1 MYARQTCLLLVNKEL
16 QEFSDETGRDGA
28 QSPAFIKLHEKIER
42 VKEDVETVKVN
53 LKECELGKLI
63 IAQFH
68 FFRQLEVLK
77 SPKKTPNMLVKR
89 DFHG

>member
-1 MYARQTCLLLVNKEL
+1 MR
-16 QEFSDETGRDGA
+16 EFSDETGQDGA
-28 QSPAFIKLHEKIER
+28 QSPAFIKLHEKIEH

-77 SPKKTPNMLVKR
+77 TLQKTPNMLVKR
-89 DFHG
+89 DFHR